1 MVQNFIVESRR
12 ANEKLGIK
20 ELHQLLV
27 LARYLSLYNYVILR
41 VRDSRALAIAHGSK
55 SCKKQYLDEAREMIK
70 KLQDRN

>member
-27 LARYLSLYNYVILR
+27 LARYSYCVFSPALAN
-41 VRDSRALAIAHGSK
+41 SRALAIAHGST